1 MSVDD
6 KIKVIGLVLV
16 ATHAGSGR
24 VDMKKNFPKLQ
35 LPSDFGRMI
44 GKNLDPTKL
53 TFVYESITG
62 LHRRKLDGKTLEQ
75 GRYHVLANRHRQES
89 LQTKLQKRLHAH
101 H

>member
-1 MSVDD
+1 
-6 KIKVIGLVLV
+6 
-16 ATHAGSGR
+16 
-24 VDMKKNFPKLQ
+24 MKKNFPKLQ

-75 GRYHVLANRHRQES
+75 GR
-89 LQTKLQKRLHAH
+89 
-101 H
+101 

>member
-1 MSVDD
+1 MSVED
-6 KIKVIGLVLV
+6 KIKVIRLVLM

-53 TFVYESITG
+53 TFVYEYHWIASPKI
-62 LHRRKLDGKTLEQ
+62 RRKVVRAGSI
-75 GRYHVLANRHRQES
+75 RHVLANCHRQES
-89 LQTKLQKRLHAH
+89 LQTEL
-101 H
+101 